1 MPWMTYA
8 KWSGSVAGR
17 RLRVPERILTVR
29 AFGLSQTPLSLR
41 SGATG
46 RILNV
51 LHENARAPNYVR
63 FRTARLN
70 FTHAVELRIERGEN
84 SDVVWRD
91 LWKVQMPEDAVEV
104 VILYADACGMEIE
117 YAT

>member
-8 KWSGSVAGR
+8 KWSGPVVGR
-17 RLRVPERILTVR
+17 RLRVPGGVLSVR
-29 AFGLSQTPLSLR
+29 SFGQSQMPLSLR

-51 LHENARAPNYVR
+51 LRENAPAPDYVR

-91 LWKVQMPEDAVEV
+91 LWNAQMREDVIEV
-104 VILYADACGMEIE
+104 VILHTDACRMEIE
-117 YAT
+117 YTN

>member
-8 KWSGSVAGR
+8 KWSGPVVGR
-17 RLRVPERILTVR
+17 RLRVPERVLSVR
-29 AFGLSQTPLSLR
+29 SFGPSTIALSLR

-46 RILNV
+46 RIFDV
-51 LHENARAPNYVR
+51 LRENARAPGYVR

-91 LWKVQMPEDAVEV
+91 LSNAQMREDIIEV
-104 VILYADACGMEIE
+104 VILYADACRMEIE
-117 YAT
+117 YTN